1 MDVLRERNFRL
12 VFAAQAISWLGTML
26 VPVALSFA
34 VLDLTGSASDLG
46 LVLGSGALALVVF
59 MLAGGVVADRVPRQV
74 VMIAADIGRCLSQL
88 ALGLTLVTGHPPV
101 LLLACLTAVANAA
114 TAMFT
119 PAANGL
125 TPALV
130 PAELLQRANAVLQT
144 TIAASGLVGP
154 AVAGAL
160 VVTAGPGWAIVAD
173 AVTFA
178 LSALLLSR
186 LRIESAP
193 RPEREHWIADLRA
206 GWADFRSRTWFR
218 AVVLSFTS
226 INLCYAVYL
235 VLGPVMSRRYYDGA
249 ASWATVSA
257 ATGAGAIIAGLAA
270 TRLRPRHPLRV
281 AVLFGLLSGLAP
293 LAFSGRMPIW
303 LVACA
308 AALDG
313 AGVVLFESLWQTTV
327 QTHIPEEMLSRA
339 SSYDYFASFSAM
351 PVGLAIAAPLASA
364 VGLRPMLLLVAV
376 LTLGSVLAMLAVRSV
391 RELGPAADAAD
402 PPLAVIRPDL

>member
-1 MDVLRERNFRL
+1 MGIWRERNFRL
-12 VFAAQAISWLGTML
+12 VFIAQAISGLGTML

-59 MLAGGVVADRVPRQV
+59 MLAGGVVADRMPRQV
-74 VMIAADIGRCLSQL
+74 VMIAADGVQCLSQL
-88 ALGLTLVTGHPPV
+88 ALGVLLVVGHPPV
-101 LLLACLTAVANAA
+101 LLLACLTAVTGAA
-114 TAMFT
+114 TAMFA

-130 PAELLQRANAVLQT
+130 PAGLLQRANALLPMTFAV
-144 TIAASGLVGP
+144 SGLVGP
-154 AVAGAL
+154 VVAGVL
-160 VVTAGPGWAIVAD
+160 VETAGPGWAIVLD
-173 AVTFA
+173 ALTYA

-186 LRIESAP
+186 LRLQNVP
-193 RPEREHWIADLRA
+193 RQEQQHWIADLRA
-206 GWADFRSRTWFR
+206 GWTDFWNRTWFR
-218 AVVLSFTS
+218 AVALSFAA
-226 INLCYAVYL
+226 INLFYAAYL
-235 VLGPVMSRRYYDGA
+235 VLGPVVCKRDYDGA

-257 ATGAGAIIAGLAA
+257 ASGAGSLIAGLAA

-281 AVLFGLLSGLAP
+281 AVLFGLFSGLGP

-339 SSYDYFASFSAM
+339 SSYDYFASFSVM
-351 PVGLAIAAPLASA
+351 PVGMAIAAPLAS
-364 VGLRPMLLLVAV
+364 VIGLRPMLLASAV
-376 LTLGSVLAMLAVRSV
+376 LTFGFVLAMLGVRSV
-391 RELGPAADAAD
+391 RELGAAADAAD
-402 PPLAVIRPDL
+402 PALAADPG

>member
-1 MDVLRERNFRL
+1 MGVLRERNFRL
-12 VFAAQAISWLGTML
+12 VFAAQAISGLGTML

-59 MLAGGVVADRVPRQV
+59 MLAGGVIADRVARQI
-74 VMIAADIGRCLSQL
+74 VMITADIARCLSQL
-88 ALGLTLVTGHPPV
+88 ALGVVLVVGHPPV
-101 LLLACLTAVANAA
+101 LLLACLAAVASAA

-130 PAELLQRANAVLQT
+130 PAESLQRANALLQT
-144 TIAASGLVGP
+144 TFAASGLLGP
-154 AVAGAL
+154 VVAGVL

-173 AVTFA
+173 ALTFA
-178 LSALLLSR
+178 VSALLLSR
-186 LRIESAP
+186 LRIQQAP
-193 RPEREHWIADLRA
+193 RQERQHWIADLRA

-218 AVVLSFTS
+218 VVVLSFAA
-226 INLCYAVYL
+226 INLFYAIYL
-235 VLGPVMSRRYYDGA
+235 VLGPVISKRYYDGA

-270 TRLRPRHPLRV
+270 TRLQPRHPLRV
-281 AVLFGLLSGLAP
+281 AALFGILSGLTP
-293 LAFSGRMPIW
+293 LAFSARLPIW

-313 AGVVLFESLWQTTV
+313 AGVILFESLWQTTV
-327 QTHIPEEMLSRA
+327 QIHIPEEMLSRA
-339 SSYDYFASFSAM
+339 SSYDYFASFSTM
-351 PVGLAIAAPLASA
+351 PIGLAIAAPLAVA
-364 VGLRPMLLLVAV
+364 IGLRPMLLAAAV
-376 LTLGSVLAMLAVRSV
+376 LTLGFVLAMLAFPSV
-391 RELGPAADAAD
+391 RDLGSEQAPV
-402 PPLAVIRPDL
+402 P